1 MRKVALFCVALFVG
15 ALGVTAVASAIQGN
29 QTVSVSLQSNRAGT
43 KSKPRSVSKLTTVT
57 QTSFV
62 AGEAPFAAT
71 RAVIHFDKNLVF
83 NSSKFPSCSQ
93 TVVQQNDAQCPKG
106 SKVGSGSAN
115 ATLFSGNAASGAQVP
130 RVTAYNGKSGKIYLL
145 VVNPSPALR
154 AVMIGSL
161 KTDTGKYGRK
171 LDVAI
176 PPVLQNGGLPGLT
189 ITLTRFQT
197 SVGGTFRGT
206 PYVSLKGC
214 SGGKLNYKGDFT
226 FRDNTGVVSTKSA
239 TSTGNC
245 RSR

>member
-1 MRKVALFCVALFVG
+1 MHAHGALFCAALVVG

-29 QTVSVSLQSNRAGT
+29 QTISVSLRSNRAGT
-43 KSKPRSVSKLTTVT
+43 KAKPR
-57 QTSFV
+57 
-62 AGEAPFAAT
+62 
-71 RAVIHFDKNLVF
+71 R
-83 NSSKFPSCSQ
+83 
-93 TVVQQNDAQCPKG
+93 
-106 SKVGSGSAN
+106 
-115 ATLFSGNAASGAQVP
+115 
-130 RVTAYNGKSGKIYLL
+130 IYLL

-154 AVMIGSL
+154 AVMVGTL

-197 SVGGTFRGT
+197 SAGGTFRGT
-206 PYVSLKGC
+206 PYVALRGC
-214 SGGKLNYKGDFT
+214 SGGKLNYKDFP

-239 TSTGNC
+239 TATGTC